1 MQASTAWQDRVTEVE
16 KKRNS
21 RNMGRLLER
30 GLQAALPATHF
41 PFAVR
46 LTVDLLSA
54 DGSETMAALSA
65 ASLALA
71 DAGVPVEAHVAGLLP
86 SRPFELILPQ
96 LWPVQD
102 AAPCCC
108 SEGRELQGGG
118 GGGGAKGRK
127 GLASACVCTEKYF
140 CGGAVSIEAI

>member
-1 MQASTAWQDRVTEVE
+1 MAEQASTTGRDRVTEGE

-21 RNMGRLLER
+21 RSIGRLLER

-71 DAGVPVEAHVAGLLP
+71 DAGVPIQAHVAGLLP
-86 SRPFELILPQ
+86 PHPLLTPPPNPPLPTFS
-96 LWPVQD
+96 
-102 AAPCCC
+102 APTLLFFKHL
-108 SEGRELQGGG
+108 SGLQPLLDF
-118 GGGGAKGRK
+118 A
-127 GLASACVCTEKYF
+127 LAPPA
-140 CGGAVSIEAI
+140 